1 MEIADLV
8 EDRLDREAALAVQ
21 EAPGMSAQRVS
32 VGTRLIERRA
42 EGSSTAARP
51 SEMERMQP
59 LTASLSPS

>member
-1 MEIADLV
+1 
-8 EDRLDREAALAVQ
+8 
-21 EAPGMSAQRVS
+21 MSAQQVS